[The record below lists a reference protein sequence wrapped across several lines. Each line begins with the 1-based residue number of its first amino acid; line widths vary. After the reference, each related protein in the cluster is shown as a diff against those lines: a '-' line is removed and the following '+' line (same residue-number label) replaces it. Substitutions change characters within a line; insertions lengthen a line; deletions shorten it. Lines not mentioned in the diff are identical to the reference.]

1 MNLKKIFSVLA
12 LSLLIA
18 LLVIGCSS
26 GEQEDIYSDDV
37 TEAVEELPVFT
48 LETLA
53 EYDGL
58 NGNPAYVGYEGK
70 VYDVTNISA
79 WKDGLHQGEF
89 QAGKDYTEV
98 LNNDAP
104 HSSSNL
110 TDNAPVVGILE

>member
-1 MNLKKIFSVLA
+1 MKKIILV
-12 LSLLIA
+12 LSLSILFAVFI
-18 LLVIGCSS
+18 VGCASS
-26 GEQEDIYSDDV
+26 DETTEPEPTT
-37 TEAVEELPVFT
+37 TEAVSELPVFT
-48 LETLA
+48 LEELS
-53 EYDGL
+53 EYDGQ

-79 WKDGLHQGEF
+79 WKDGVHQGQL
-89 QAGKDYTEV
+89 QAGKDYTDV